1 MFFGAGATCALLMFI
16 GGEMA
21 KAFFLAQVP
30 FVGNH
35 HRVGAI
41 RPFLANQAFDPETIR
56 DMSLA
61 LERVCETLD
70 LRVQD
75 DPTARLVAKKVIELA
90 QRGLRGNALSSATL
104 KEFKYEE

>member
-1 MFFGAGATCALLMFI
+1 MRQRLRNPGFLPGSGFFSGARERTTYECFSGAGATRALLMFI

-41 RPFLANQAFDPETIR
+41 RAVRP
-56 DMSLA
+56 
-61 LERVCETLD
+61 
-70 LRVQD
+70 
-75 DPTARLVAKKVIELA
+75 
-90 QRGLRGNALSSATL
+90 
-104 KEFKYEE
+104 

>member
-1 MFFGAGATCALLMFI
+1 MFFGAGATRALLMFI

-41 RPFLANQAFDPETIR
+41 RAVRP
-56 DMSLA
+56 
-61 LERVCETLD
+61 
-70 LRVQD
+70 
-75 DPTARLVAKKVIELA
+75 
-90 QRGLRGNALSSATL
+90 
-104 KEFKYEE
+104 